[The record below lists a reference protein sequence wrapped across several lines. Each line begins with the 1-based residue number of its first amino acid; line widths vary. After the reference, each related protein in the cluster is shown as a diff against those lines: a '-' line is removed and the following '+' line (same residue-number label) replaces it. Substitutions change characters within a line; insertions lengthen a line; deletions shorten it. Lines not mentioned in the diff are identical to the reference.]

1 MPFRSHRW
9 QRFSWRGKTKTT
21 TELKD
26 LARSWVEKMAQKKIV
41 VRSSVYSQVGMWGE
55 LAIFGVVLGLSVGV
69 GFGPGPGFDVA
80 ADFGD
85 VPRIVP
91 RIWC

>member
-1 MPFRSHRW
+1 
-9 QRFSWRGKTKTT
+9 
-21 TELKD
+21 
-26 LARSWVEKMAQKKIV
+26 V

-69 GFGPGPGFDVA
+69 GFGPGPGFDAA